1 MSIQFLLALQLISD
15 IVLFV
20 AVIFLLAIVG
30 RNSWKKNSAPPNL
43 PNLADKQAMAE
54 LERLISE
61 SQAATANLIKA
72 MDESRRA
79 LKEAVCEVEEKEF
92 RIIQRESRMAKRES
106 PVVEISQRQP
116 APEMTIQ
123 EFRVENG
130 GFSQIDRKIIS
141 MPGSEARIT
150 EKVQADEHGTVKPV
164 GGSTGAQ
171 AVSGQTGD
179 YQAVIEMARKG
190 LSENEIMDQSELTE
204 AEISLVL
211 ELGRKR
217 KEFD

>member
-30 RNSWKKNSAPPNL
+30 RNSWKKYSSPPNV
-43 PNLADKQAMAE
+43 PNAVDKQTVAD

-61 SQAATANLIKA
+61 SQAATAHLIKA

-92 RIIQRESRMAKRES
+92 RIIQRESRIAKRET
-106 PVVEISQRQP
+106 QTMLAAAAGRQP
-116 APEMTIQ
+116 ASDRNTQ
-123 EFRVENG
+123 EPRIEAGKRDKNG
-130 GFSQIDRKIIS
+130 KGLA
-141 MPGSEARIT
+141 GSEIT
-150 EKVQADEHGTVKPV
+150 DPEKRQGNSQGATKLI
-164 GGSTGAQ
+164 GAQ
-171 AVSGQTGD
+171 GPGQCGDRDGD
-179 YQAVIEMARKG
+179 YKAVIEMARKG
-190 LSENEIMDQSELTE
+190 MTENEIMENSELTE

-217 KEFD
+217 EEFN

>member
-30 RNSWKKNSAPPNL
+30 RNSWKKYSSPPANM
-43 PNLADKQAMAE
+43 PNMPNMVDKQAIAE
-54 LERLISE
+54 LERLITE
-61 SQAATANLIKA
+61 SQAATAHLIKA

-92 RIIQRESRMAKRES
+92 RFIQRGSRVAKRETPVAVAEAS
-106 PVVEISQRQP
+106 PRQP
-116 APEMTIQ
+116 APGQ
-123 EFRVENG
+123 
-130 GFSQIDRKIIS
+130 KIHELRIEDGASDVKVIS
-141 MPGSEARIT
+141 MTGNGIRLPDKMQGNGQGAARLTGGWAEAG
-150 EKVQADEHGTVKPV
+150 QA
-164 GGSTGAQ
+164 
-171 AVSGQTGD
+171 GD

-190 LSENEIMDQSELTE
+190 LSEKEIMDQSELTE